1 MILTFQ
7 NKSGRYKNVGDY
19 ARYIVCCQYHV
30 PADPVTDLFAEEAFI
45 AVIMLIINSL
55 LSVIVFK
62 LLRFSWQDSMYAG
75 ALLSQTGEF
84 GLLACSLA
92 YQLEIINYNFLNR
105 L

>member
-1 MILTFQ
+1 MLDLYYIREHYRLIL
-7 NKSGRYKNVGDY
+7 
-19 ARYIVCCQYHV
+19 I
-30 PADPVTDLFAEEAFI
+30 I
-45 AVIMLIINSL
+45 AVIILIINSL

-92 YQLEIINYNFLNR
+92 YQLEIIDYNFFKSALAVMG
-105 L
+105 LSLFCLLYTSDAADE